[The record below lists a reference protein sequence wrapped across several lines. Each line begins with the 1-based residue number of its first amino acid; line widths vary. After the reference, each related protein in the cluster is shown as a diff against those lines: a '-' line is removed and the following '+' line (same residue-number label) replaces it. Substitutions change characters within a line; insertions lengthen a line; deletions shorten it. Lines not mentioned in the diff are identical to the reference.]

1 MRTVRDIRG
10 ITLIEIVTVV
20 AILGILLITLG
31 LTFQGWLEKYKV
43 EEETK
48 RFYAALSDARARA
61 MQKKRMTFVDLASKR
76 YRTYEDTNTAPDGN
90 GIYEESTDTRI
101 ASATTNYDILPTLNP
116 GVTQFAFDRE
126 GLATATGTIRLD
138 STLSPDYDCI
148 TIRTTRLRI
157 GRYDGAIC
165 QEK

>member
-20 AILGILLITLG
+20 AILGILLISLG
-31 LTFQGWLEKYKV
+31 LTFQGWLAKYKV

-61 MQKKRMTFVDLASKR
+61 MQKKRMTFVALASKQ

-90 GIYEESTDTRI
+90 GIYEESADTRI
-101 ASATTNYDILPTLNP
+101 ASETTNYHILPTLNP
-116 GVTQFAFDRE
+116 GVTQFAFNRE
-126 GLATATGTIRLD
+126 GLATATGTIRFG

-148 TIRTTRLRI
+148 TIQTTRLRI